1 MKRISLATSL
11 VLMFICQAVYAVDLT
26 RTYEIRF
33 DVHPFYKV
41 DDTNREHPFKA
52 NAGSQFQFEGETDTD
67 YKVSFTKVSKAE
79 PERSR
84 ALSLLAVPAEL
95 AMQGE
100 LYSITK
106 TTFDDIYYKLVSG
119 LSWGILSLP
128 FKFRL
133 DDQTLSGGS
142 TLGGFIGYNQRWL
155 FGIHTILVGA
165 AGVSMIATQDI
176 NSKSLDNKT
185 GLTLALG
192 MTMPIEKSF
201 QAGFFFGADHIGGRS
216 GEEWGHDDKLW
227 ISLSI
232 GYAFLQ

>member
-1 MKRISLATSL
+1 
-11 VLMFICQAVYAVDLT
+11 MFICQAVYAVDLT

-33 DVHPFYKV
+33 DVYPFYEV
-41 DDTNREHPFKA
+41 GDTNREHPFKA
-52 NAGSQFQFEGETDTD
+52 NAGSYFQFEGETDTD

-79 PERSR
+79 SKRFGT
-84 ALSLLAVPAEL
+84 LTILATPAEP
-95 AMQGE
+95 AMPEVEQRK
-100 LYSITK
+100 LYCVAKIG
-106 TTFDDIYYKLVSG
+106 FDDIYYKLVSG
-119 LSWGILSLP
+119 LSWGVLTLP

-155 FGIHTILVGA
+155 FGVHTVLVGA

-176 NSKSLDNKT
+176 NSKSLENKT
-185 GLTLALG
+185 GLTLAVG